1 VVEPASGM
9 EAQIHKIWCDL
20 LNLSNV
26 GLRDNFFD
34 IGGHSLLAVQLHRRL
49 SGVSE
54 KPVSLTDIFRFPT
67 VATLA
72 AHLSVSQP
80 QVAAAREGQDRAN
93 NRRAALQRRGA
104 ARALARS

>member
-1 VVEPASGM
+1 MP
-9 EAQIHKIWCDL
+9 
-20 LNLSNV
+20 NV

-49 SGVSE
+49 SAVSE

-72 AHLSVSQP
+72 AHLGGSQP
-80 QVAAAREGQDRAN
+80 QAMAAREGQDRAS

-104 ARALARS
+104 ARALARN